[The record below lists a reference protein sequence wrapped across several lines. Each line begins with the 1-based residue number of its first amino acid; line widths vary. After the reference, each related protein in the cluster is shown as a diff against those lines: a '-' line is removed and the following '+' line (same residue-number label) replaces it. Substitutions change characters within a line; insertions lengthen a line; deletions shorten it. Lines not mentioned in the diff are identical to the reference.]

1 MLLLTSISVSNYAYG
16 VQVNKVLVANGSS
29 VYKLP
34 VAPLMI
40 EMIGDSLTA
49 GYSATYEGIS
59 SFGWGLCEG
68 MGNVEFS
75 ITAYPGICVH
85 DQYCFGS
92 YRGQT
97 YQCESLN
104 VSWSFIF

>member
-1 MLLLTSISVSNYAYG
+1 MNISVGLILPLLTSPSVSNYAYG
-16 VQVNKVLVANGSS
+16 VQVGRVLVAKGENVSK
-29 VYKLP
+29 VP
-34 VAPLMI
+34 VSPLMI

-59 SFGWGLCEG
+59 SFGWGLCESLG
-68 MGNVEFS
+68 KVEFS
-75 ITAYPGICVH
+75 ISAYPGICVH

-97 YQCESLN
+97 YTM
-104 VSWSFIF
+104 